1 MKTAIILAAGV
12 GSRLRP
18 LTETRPKCCVS
29 VANTSLIRRVVGQL
43 QANAPQMPIYIVVG
57 YLADVVRTEVADLGA
72 TVHIVENADYA
83 STNNMESCRM
93 ALETRVETGA
103 SLILNADCMYDDA
116 IIAQMVAA
124 EGNCIAVDT
133 GVYIEEN
140 MKVHLVDGVV
150 RHISKA
156 IPEGVDVATSIDLYN
171 FEPAELSALLAIMQG
186 YRDGGDLNQWTEVGI
201 DVLVKD
207 ASVGIVD
214 IAGLTW
220 IEIDNH
226 EDLARAAE
234 LFPA

>member
-18 LTETRPKCCVS
+18 LTETRPKCCVT
-29 VANTSLIRRVVGQL
+29 VANKSLIRRVVGQL

-57 YLADVVRTEVADLGA
+57 YLADVVRAEVADMGP
-72 TVHIVENADYA
+72 TVHIVENADYTR
-83 STNNMESCRM
+83 TNNMELCRM
-93 ALETRVETGA
+93 ALEARTQTGS

-116 IIAQMVAA
+116 IIAQMVTAKGNYIAA
-124 EGNCIAVDT
+124 DT

-140 MKVHLVDGVV
+140 MKVQLVDGRV

-156 IPEGVDVATSIDLYN
+156 IAAGEGIATSIDLYN
-171 FEPAELSALLAIMQG
+171 FEPAELAALLAIMQG
-186 YRDGGDLNQWTEVGI
+186 YRDSGDLNQWTEVGI
-201 DVLVKD
+201 DVLLAK
-207 ASVGIVD
+207 AAVGIVD